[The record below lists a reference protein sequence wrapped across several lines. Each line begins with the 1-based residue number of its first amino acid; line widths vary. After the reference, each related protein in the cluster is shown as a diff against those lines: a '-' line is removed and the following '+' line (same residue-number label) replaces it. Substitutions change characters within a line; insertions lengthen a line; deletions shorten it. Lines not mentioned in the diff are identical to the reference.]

1 MNITIVGSGYVGLVT
16 GACFAEVG
24 HHVICVDNNEQKVA
38 TLQKGQIPIY
48 EPGLENLIRHNVA
61 AHRLRFTTSIRDGV
75 ENSEMI
81 FIAVPTPPE
90 KDGSV
95 NLDFI
100 EQVAREDRGSYPRR
114 SLPHYRR

>member
-1 MNITIVGSGYVGLVT
+1 
-16 GACFAEVG
+16 
-24 HHVICVDNNEQKVA
+24 
-38 TLQKGQIPIY
+38 
-48 EPGLENLIRHNVA
+48 
-61 AHRLRFTTSIRDGV
+61 
-75 ENSEMI
+75 MI